1 MGKSRSANSVR
12 NVSFGFAQQLIT
24 LVLAFVTRTI
34 FVRKLGAEYT
44 GVNGLYTNILTL
56 LSLAELGIGNVL
68 TYSLYGALHDNDHE
82 KLKQLISYYR
92 KLYRYIAAAVTVVGL
107 AIVPFLGQLVK
118 STLPHNEV
126 VLYYLLF
133 LCNSVVSYFVM
144 FKVTLL
150 RADQKEYIRNIVATI
165 CLLLQYVLQ
174 IAFLYVNNNYTTYLI
189 IQIFFTIMQNV
200 VCNVIA
206 NKYYPFL
213 KEYTK
218 ETNLIDKKG
227 LISDVKS
234 MFVYKVSNVVV
245 TSTDNILISM
255 LLGTIYV
262 GFYSNYSMIINYIAT
277 FINLMITGLIASL
290 GNLNADN
297 DSEHSS
303 SVFKGMV
310 YLFGVITIFCSVC
323 VLNAIQ
329 GFIPIWVGSEY
340 VLGKDVLI
348 AILVTF
354 YVTHAFDPTWMF
366 CETMGLF
373 KERKNAMVI
382 NAILNILLS
391 VVLAKPFGMA
401 GILGATAI
409 ARVLTIVWWE
419 PYILFKKKFK
429 RPLVDYFKQQAG
441 IIGSNV
447 LIVIISYVLCSFVSE
462 SFMGLIVRVVI
473 SVLTVLLVEL
483 IFMRKTEE
491 FAWAKNKLKQIIHR

>member
-1 MGKSRSANSVR
+1 M
-12 NVSFGFAQQLIT
+12 
-24 LVLAFVTRTI
+24 
-34 FVRKLGAEYT
+34 
-44 GVNGLYTNILTL
+44 
-56 LSLAELGIGNVL
+56 
-68 TYSLYGALHDNDHE
+68 
-82 KLKQLISYYR
+82 
-92 KLYRYIAAAVTVVGL
+92 
-107 AIVPFLGQLVK
+107 
-118 STLPHNEV
+118 
-126 VLYYLLF
+126 
-133 LCNSVVSYFVM
+133 
-144 FKVTLL
+144 
-150 RADQKEYIRNIVATI
+150 
-165 CLLLQYVLQ
+165 
-174 IAFLYVNNNYTTYLI
+174 
-189 IQIFFTIMQNV
+189 
-200 VCNVIA
+200 
-206 NKYYPFL
+206 
-213 KEYTK
+213 
-218 ETNLIDKKG
+218 
-227 LISDVKS
+227 
-234 MFVYKVSNVVV
+234 
-245 TSTDNILISM
+245 
-255 LLGTIYV
+255 
-262 GFYSNYSMIINYIAT
+262 
-277 FINLMITGLIASL
+277 
-290 GNLNADN
+290 
-297 DSEHSS
+297 
-303 SVFKGMV
+303 
-310 YLFGVITIFCSVC
+310 
-323 VLNAIQ
+323 
-329 GFIPIWVGSEY
+329 
-340 VLGKDVLI
+340 LI